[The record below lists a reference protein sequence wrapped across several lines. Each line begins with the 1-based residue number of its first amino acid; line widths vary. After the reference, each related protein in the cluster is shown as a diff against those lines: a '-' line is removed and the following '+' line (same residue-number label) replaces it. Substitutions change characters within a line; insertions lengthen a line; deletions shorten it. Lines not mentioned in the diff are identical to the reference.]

1 MCPRGIPPLRRS
13 SKPTTYVEIL
23 SVAWDSVEPPPR
35 PRSGRQTRRVAN
47 KTLSRSRMRDDG
59 IQSVRTVGAQVKK
72 LPSRPEGWAFERG
85 SVDELLSRPGHS
97 CAGSHA

>member
-1 MCPRGIPPLRRS
+1 
-13 SKPTTYVEIL
+13 
-23 SVAWDSVEPPPR
+23 
-35 PRSGRQTRRVAN
+35 
-47 KTLSRSRMRDDG
+47 MRDDG

-97 CAGSHA
+97 CAGSHARDSRGREAPRRLAGTMNPEASGRHLTFLDVVYQY